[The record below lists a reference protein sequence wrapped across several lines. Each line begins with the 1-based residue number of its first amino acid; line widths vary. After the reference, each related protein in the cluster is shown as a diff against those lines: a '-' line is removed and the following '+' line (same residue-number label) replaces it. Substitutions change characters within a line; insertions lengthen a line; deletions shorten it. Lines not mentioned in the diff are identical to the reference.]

1 MWNYNPLAN
10 VDNGSCEP
18 FVYGCTDPL
27 AYNYNPLANTT
38 DNSCCLIAGCTD
50 STALNY
56 NEFACY
62 DDGSCIEVI
71 TGCTDVAAW
80 NYDPT
85 ANVSDSTACLY
96 AAGCGGIGM
105 GPGDPYWLNDGCY
118 AWVIDVDSYCCDVEW
133 DASCQSMYDYCQ
145 QGWPVSIEEAG
156 SGTILVYPNPTE
168 NILNIDTRL
177 IIDVEVYDMMGRL
190 MISESNSNRIDFTS
204 VPNGIYNMVILH
216 DKLRITKRVI
226 KQ

>member
-1 MWNYNPLAN
+1 M
-10 VDNGSCEP
+10 
-18 FVYGCTDPL
+18 
-27 AYNYNPLANTT
+27 
-38 DNSCCLIAGCTD
+38 IAGCTD

-62 DDGSCIEVI
+62 DDGTCITVI
-71 TGCTDVAAW
+71 TGCTDVGAW

-85 ANVSDSTACLY
+85 ANVSDPDACLY
-96 AAGCGGIGM
+96 DAGCGGVGM

-190 MISESNSNRIDFTS
+190 MISESKSNRIDFTS